1 MNYTLSDLRRKEVIN
16 VCDGA
21 RLGFP
26 DDVIIDGCGN
36 VLCLSVPCSSFRF
49 FGKGEA
55 RHIPWK
61 QIQRIAEETIWVKA
75 DQA

>member
-36 VLCLSVPCSSFRF
+36 VLCLSVPCNSFRW
-49 FGKGEA
+49 FGKGET

-61 QIQRIAEETIWVKA
+61 QIQRIAEETIWVKS